1 MRDRNVVLFVLIVLL
16 TAFAA
21 WVDTNDRIR
30 IELGPI
36 RFDRDIHIRQGLD
49 LQGGLH
55 VLLEADVPATE
66 KVLSEAMDAVATI
79 VDNRVNAL
87 GVTEP
92 LVQRQGDRR
101 IIVELPGIEDP
112 DQAVATLKG
121 TGLLEFIDAGYD
133 RLQEGMVV
141 KTTFGQ
147 SKEGSASEETV
158 PTPTVGV
165 SETATL
171 SLTAEPT
178 TEVTVTATLTP
189 TGETPGTVAETPTP
203 TPASEKVYPTIM
215 TGKHLKTASA
225 GQDEYGR
232 PEIDFELTDEG
243 AKIFADFTKNNV
255 GKILAITMDGVVIS
269 APVIQTPIL
278 EGRGRITSE
287 AGFPLEY
294 ARSIAVQL
302 RYGALPVPL
311 KVVETRSVGPTLG
324 QDSVQKSIRA
334 GLIGLVVVLL
344 FMLVYYRLPGSLA
357 DLALLIYASLNLMVF
372 KLMPVTLTLPGIT
385 GFILSTGM
393 AVDANILI
401 FERMKEELRAG
412 KTLRSAISAGFDRA
426 WTSIRDSNL
435 STLLT
440 CIILFWFGSQFGAS
454 IVKGFAVTLFIGV
467 VISMFTAITVTR
479 TFLTLVFEFVGEGL
493 RKRKWLLGL

>member
-189 TGETPGTVAETPTP
+189 TGRR
-203 TPASEKVYPTIM
+203 
-215 TGKHLKTASA
+215 
-225 GQDEYGR
+225 QGR
-232 PEIDFELTDEG
+232 WPRRLR
-243 AKIFADFTKNNV
+243 
-255 GKILAITMDGVVIS
+255 
-269 APVIQTPIL
+269 PRRP
-278 EGRGRITSE
+278 RR
-287 AGFPLEY
+287 
-294 ARSIAVQL
+294 RSI
-302 RYGALPVPL
+302 P
-311 KVVETRSVGPTLG
+311 RS
-324 QDSVQKSIRA
+324 
-334 GLIGLVVVLL
+334 
-344 FMLVYYRLPGSLA
+344 
-357 DLALLIYASLNLMVF
+357 
-372 KLMPVTLTLPGIT
+372 
-385 GFILSTGM
+385 
-393 AVDANILI
+393 
-401 FERMKEELRAG
+401 
-412 KTLRSAISAGFDRA
+412 
-426 WTSIRDSNL
+426 
-435 STLLT
+435 
-440 CIILFWFGSQFGAS
+440 
-454 IVKGFAVTLFIGV
+454 
-467 VISMFTAITVTR
+467 
-479 TFLTLVFEFVGEGL
+479 
-493 RKRKWLLGL
+493 